1 MTTWSEIC
9 INFQRHQLIFAIGT
23 GCGCIFSGFSVNLV
37 GRRGTIIIGDIIMII
52 VFLNYAL
59 ILLFDSL
66 ENDRLYCVGISRV
79 MNGFAVG
86 VLYHTS
92 ILMNI
97 ELIPRSVSPQS
108 AIFITFAFS
117 AGRLLPEL
125 GMYIGNSLGLFSDS
139 IVERQFWLLGPV
151 VLHILRLCLIL
162 FSYKFDTPQY
172 YMEKYGAAESVGRIR
187 VDLKHFYKDI
197 Q

>member
-1 MTTWSEIC
+1 M
-9 INFQRHQLIFAIGT
+9 
-23 GCGCIFSGFSVNLV
+23 

-66 ENDRLYCVGISRV
+66 ENDRLHCVGISRV

-172 YMEKYGAAESVGRIR
+172 YMEKYGT
-187 VDLKHFYKDI
+187 VDS
-197 Q
+197 